1 MKNKKGGYTVKNN
14 FYIKTD
20 CKNNEFE
27 ETVDEQGYILDPLT
41 YDRIIKGNI
50 IQLSDGF
57 CYNKSK
63 NLKKSIKNR
72 DTLPFGHPVT
82 IMDEAKLSSSEK
94 SLSSDT
100 VSTPSPLSSPPYSSE
115 RSLSSDT
122 VSTPLPLNSSPERLI
137 ELSPELENT
146 SFVIPPQ
153 PNISGFTAEWNPP
166 SRTYILRR
174 NQVEV
179 QTPRRR
185 GRPPGSRN
193 RISVRNNTGR
203 GSKNK
208 SNKSNKYKK

>member
-94 SLSSDT
+94 SSIT
-100 VSTPSPLSSPPYSSE
+100 
-115 RSLSSDT
+115 
-122 VSTPLPLNSSPERLI
+122 I
-137 ELSPELENT
+137 
-146 SFVIPPQ
+146 I
-153 PNISGFTAEWNPP
+153 
-166 SRTYILRR
+166 
-174 NQVEV
+174 
-179 QTPRRR
+179 
-185 GRPPGSRN
+185 
-193 RISVRNNTGR
+193 
-203 GSKNK
+203 SKN
-208 SNKSNKYKK
+208 SAG